1 MLTAEKIHKSFG
13 PQVVLKD
20 VSLIIRPR
28 ERVGVVGPNGAGK
41 STLLRILGGLME
53 PDKGAVSTHGRSVG
67 YLSQESQCRLQVT
80 VGEEMRSALPDVA
93 DVEARLVAAAA
104 AVGAGGDGYDKAQ
117 MAALSQATDDL
128 HRLETHTL
136 DARIGRVLA
145 GLGFELD
152 ATDRLT
158 DTYSGGWQMRIAMAK
173 LLLQEPDYLLLDE
186 PTNHLDDAAK
196 YWLMYDYIPNYPGA
210 VVLISHD
217 PDFLNQTV
225 TRILELEDGEV
236 KDYTGDF
243 DEYQRLKAEERERQ
257 QAEYD
262 RQQKELEKFKEFK
275 EEFGAKKHMATL
287 VKSREK
293 QMEKKIEL
301 VEKPKGPART
311 IYLELPEA
319 PRSNPEPVVLR
330 DVTKRYGDKTV
341 LDRVGLTVVRGDRIA
356 LTGPNGAGK
365 STLLKLIAGEVEP
378 TGGEVSVHAKTLIGY
393 FAQHQ
398 AEALDPTRTVLEETL
413 HGLPTKEEESG
424 RKLLARLLFRGDSV
438 FKSVAV
444 LSGGERSRVA
454 LAKFLLRPANLLLLD
469 EPTNHLDP
477 AARGVLEQALAQF
490 DGTIIM
496 ASHDQSLIDSV
507 ATGIF
512 YIEGGQL
519 SVILDPTIARIQE
532 T

>member
-1 MLTAEKIHKSFG
+1 MLTAEKISKSYG

-20 VSLIIRPR
+20 VSLIIRPKDH
-28 ERVGVVGPNGAGK
+28 VGVVGPNGAGK
-41 STLLRILGGLME
+41 STLLRILAGLTE
-53 PDKGAVSTHGRSVG
+53 PDKGEVNAHGRTVG
-67 YLSQESQCRLQVT
+67 YLSQESQCRLGVT
-80 VGEEMRSALPDVA
+80 VGEEMGSALPDVA

-104 AVGAGGDGYDKAQ
+104 AVGADSDKAQ

-128 HRLETHTL
+128 HRLDAHTV

-173 LLLQEPDYLLLDE
+173 LLLREPDYLLLDE
-186 PTNHLDDAAK
+186 PTNHLDDAAR

-210 VVLISHD
+210 VVIISHE
-217 PDFLNQTV
+217 PEFLNQTV
-225 TRILELEDGEV
+225 TRILEMEDGQV
-236 KDYTGDF
+236 KDYTGDH
-243 DEYQRLKAEERERQ
+243 DEYVRLKTEERARQ

-293 QMEKKIEL
+293 QMEKKVDLI
-301 VEKPKGPART
+301 EKPKGPART

-319 PRSNPEPVVLR
+319 PRSNPQPLVLR
-330 DVTKRYGDKTV
+330 NVVKKYGDKTV
-341 LDRVGLTVVRGDRIA
+341 LDGVTLDVVRGDRIA

-365 STLLKLIAGEVEP
+365 STLLKIVAGEIEP
-378 TGGEVSVHAKTLIGY
+378 TGGEASVHPKTIIGY

-398 AEALDPTRTVLEETL
+398 AEALEPSRTVLEETL
-413 HGLPTKEEESG
+413 HGLPTREEENA
-424 RKLLARLLFRGDSV
+424 RKLLARLLFRGDAV
-438 FKSVAV
+438 FKLVGV

-490 DGTIIM
+490 DGTILM
-496 ASHDQSLIDSV
+496 ASHDRSLIDTV
-507 ATGIF
+507 ATGEF
-512 YIEGGQL
+512 YVENGKL
-519 SVILDPTIARIQE
+519 TLVLDPTIARIQE
-532 T
+532 D

>member
-1 MLTAEKIHKSFG
+1 MLTAEKIFKSFG
-13 PQVVLKD
+13 PQNVLKD
-20 VSLIIRPR
+20 VSLLIRPT

-41 STLLRILGGLME
+41 STLLRILGGMME
-53 PDKGAVSTHGRSVG
+53 PDKGTVSAHGRSVG
-67 YLSQESQCRLQVT
+67 YLSQESQCRLGVT
-80 VGEEMRSALPDVA
+80 VGEEMRTALPDIA
-93 DVEARLVAAAA
+93 DVEARLVAAASAMGTEAGASKANLA
-104 AVGAGGDGYDKAQ
+104 ALDKATSELQ
-117 MAALSQATDDL
+117 
-128 HRLETHTL
+128 RLDAHTL

-196 YWLMYDYIPNYPGA
+196 FWLAYDYIPNYPGA

-225 TRILELEDGEV
+225 TRILEMEDGQV

-243 DEYQRLKAEERERQ
+243 DDYQRMKQEERDRQ
-257 QAEYD
+257 QAEWEA
-262 RQQKELEKFKEFK
+262 QQKELAKTREFIQQFQGNKSKAGVVESRKKMLEKIDMVERPR
-275 EEFGAKKHMATL
+275 GA
-287 VKSREK
+287 
-293 QMEKKIEL
+293 
-301 VEKPKGPART
+301 ART

-319 PRSNPEPVVLR
+319 PRSNPEPVVFR
-330 DVTKRYGDKTV
+330 HVTKKYGDKTV
-341 LDRVGLTVVRGDRIA
+341 LNDVTLDVVRRDRIA

-365 STLLKLIAGEVEP
+365 STLLKIIAGDVEP
-378 TGGEVSVHAKTLIGY
+378 TSGEVSVHPKTSVGY

-398 AEALDPTRTVLEETL
+398 AEALDPSRTVLEETL
-413 HGLPTKEEESG
+413 HDLPTQEEEKARG
-424 RKLLARLLFRGDSV
+424 LLARLLFRGDAV

-454 LAKFLLRPANLLLLD
+454 LAKFLLRPANLMLLD

-477 AARGVLEQALAQF
+477 AARAVLQQALTQF
-490 DGTIIM
+490 DGTILM
-496 ASHDQSLIDSV
+496 ASHDRSLIDSV
-507 ATGIF
+507 ATGEF
-512 YIEGGQL
+512 YVENGKL
-519 SVILDPTIARIQE
+519 TMVLDPTIARIKE
-532 T
+532 E